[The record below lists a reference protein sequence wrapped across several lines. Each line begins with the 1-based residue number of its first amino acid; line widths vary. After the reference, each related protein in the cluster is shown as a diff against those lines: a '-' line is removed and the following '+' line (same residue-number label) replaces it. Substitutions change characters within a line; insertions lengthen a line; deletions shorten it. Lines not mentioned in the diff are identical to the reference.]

1 MTAEYKIKA
10 GDKIHFVG
18 VGGIGMS
25 ALAQLFAAHGCEVS
39 GSDRGAEQ
47 SENQAIIAPLKAQ
60 NIKIFPQDGSFIKN
74 FTPDC
79 LVYSTAIEEDNPDF
93 LAAPGIPRVHRAAA
107 LAAAINL
114 NDEQISI
121 AVSGSCGKT
130 SVTAWLAEALYNLDA
145 DPECLNGGLI
155 NSFRALNCAGNYRH
169 GEGKYFVF
177 EADESDKSLL
187 VYKADY
193 VLVLN
198 MGTDHYPKEEL
209 VEVFATFAANAGKGV
224 ILEQEVYELIKNRLP
239 ENLQVIIFDYDMH
252 GYKIVDG
259 KAKAQINDMEITLP
273 VCGKHNA
280 YNAAAVLAM
289 LSELGYD
296 NESAKNA
303 VEDFNGVWRR
313 FDYAG
318 RTDIG
323 AAVYD
328 DYAHNPE
335 KIASCIRAAQ
345 EMTSGKVIAIFQ
357 PHGFGPLGFM
367 RDVLLDELEKV
378 LRSKD
383 EFILLP
389 PFYAGG
395 TSSFK
400 PTSQEVTASYK
411 QTGTKNYS
419 CCASRLY
426 LTEYLQKNAKNDDII
441 LIMGARDNSLSDY
454 AKSLAFKKNTSA
466 PGRPRTSVGT
476 ETD

>member
-1 MTAEYKIKA
+1 MTAEYQIKR

-25 ALAQLFAAHGCEVS
+25 ALAQLFAARGCEVS

-60 NIKIFPQDGSFIKN
+60 NVKIFPQNGSFIKN
-74 FTPDC
+74 LTPDC
-79 LVYSTAIEEDNPDF
+79 LVYSTAIEKDNPDF
-93 LAAPGIPRVHRAAA
+93 IAAPGIPRVHRAAA

-121 AVSGSCGKT
+121 AVTGSCGKT
-130 SVTAWLAEALYNLDA
+130 TVTAWLTEALYNLDA
-145 DPECLNGGLI
+145 DPACLNGGLI
-155 NSFRALNCAGNYRH
+155 NSFRAPDCAGNYRH

-187 VYKADY
+187 VYQADY
-193 VLVLN
+193 VLILN
-198 MGTDHYPKEEL
+198 VGTDHYPKEEL

-224 ILEQEVYELIKNRLP
+224 ILEQEVFHLIKDRIP
-239 ENLQVIIFDYDMH
+239 ENLFVLVFDSDMRE
-252 GYKIVDG
+252 YKIVDG
-259 KAKAQINDMEITLP
+259 LARAQINDMQITLP
-273 VCGKHNA
+273 VFGRHNA
-280 YNAAAVLAM
+280 LNAAAVLAM
-289 LSELGYD
+289 LSVLDYD

-303 VEDFNGVWRR
+303 VENFNGVWRR

-318 RTDIG
+318 RTDTG

-335 KIASCIRAAQ
+335 KIASCIRAAR
-345 EMTSGKVIAIFQ
+345 EIASGKVIAVFQ

-367 RDVLLDELEKV
+367 REALLNELEKV
-378 LRSKD
+378 LRDGD

-400 PTSQEVTASYK
+400 PTSQEVIASCK
-411 QTGTKNYS
+411 QAGSKKYS
-419 CCASRLY
+419 CYKSRPE
-426 LTEYLQKNAKNDDII
+426 LTKYLQSTAQSDDII

-454 AKSLAFKKNTSA
+454 AKSLA
-466 PGRPRTSVGT
+466 
-476 ETD
+476 

>member
-1 MTAEYKIKA
+1 MTAEYKIKT

-25 ALAQLFAAHGCEVS
+25 ALAQLFAAQGCEVS

-60 NIKIFPQDGSFIKN
+60 NIKIFPQDGSFIK
-74 FTPDC
+74 TVKPDC
-79 LVYSTAIEEDNPDF
+79 LVYSTAIEDDNPDF
-93 LAAPGIPRVHRAAA
+93 LAAPGIPRVHRAVA
-107 LAAAINL
+107 LAASINL

-121 AVSGSCGKT
+121 AVTGSCGKT
-130 SVTAWLAEALYNLDA
+130 SVTAWLAEALYNLKA
-145 DPECLNGGLI
+145 DPACLNGGLI
-155 NSFRALNCAGNYRH
+155 NLFRSPDCAGNYRH

-187 VYKADY
+187 VYRADY
-193 VLVLN
+193 VLILN

-209 VEVFATFAANAGKGV
+209 IEVFAAFAANAGKGV
-224 ILEQEVYELIKNRLP
+224 ILEQEVFNLIKDRLP
-239 ENLQVIIFDYDMH
+239 ENLSVLIFDKDVCD
-252 GYKIVDG
+252 YKIVDG
-259 KAKAQINDMEITLP
+259 MARAQINDIKIALP
-273 VCGKHNA
+273 VYGKHNA
-280 YNAAAVLAM
+280 FNAAAVLTM

-296 NESAKNA
+296 NELAKNA
-303 VEDFNGVWRR
+303 VENFNGVWRR

-318 RTDIG
+318 QTAVG

-345 EMTSGKVIAIFQ
+345 EITTGKVIAVFQ
-357 PHGFGPLGFM
+357 PHGFGPFGFM
-367 RDVLLDELEKV
+367 RDALLEELEKV
-378 LRSKD
+378 LRAED

-400 PTSQEVTASYK
+400 PSSQEVTASYQ
-411 QTGTKNYS
+411 QTGSKKYS
-419 CCASRLY
+419 CQETRPE
-426 LTEYLQKNAKNDDII
+426 LTKYLQSTVQNNDII

-454 AKSLAFKKNTSA
+454 AKSL
-466 PGRPRTSVGT
+466 V
-476 ETD
+476 

>member
-1 MTAEYKIKA
+1 MAMNEKYQIKA

-74 FTPDC
+74 FSPDC

-121 AVSGSCGKT
+121 AVTGSCGKT
-130 SVTAWLAEALYNLDA
+130 SVTAWLAEALYDLDA

-155 NSFRALNCAGNYRH
+155 NSFRASDCAGNYRH

-187 VYKADY
+187 VYRADY
-193 VLVLN
+193 VLILN
-198 MGTDHYPKEEL
+198 MGTDHYSKEEL
-209 VEVFATFAANAGKGV
+209 IDVFAAFAGKAGKAV
-224 ILEQEVYELIKNRLP
+224 ILEQEVFHLIKDRLP
-239 ENLQVIIFDYDMH
+239 ENLPVLVFDQDIRE
-252 GYKIVDG
+252 YKIADG
-259 KAKAQINDMEITLP
+259 RARVQINDVKITLP
-273 VCGKHNA
+273 VCGEHNA

-345 EMTSGKVIAIFQ
+345 EMTSGKVIAVFQ

-378 LRSKD
+378 LRNDD

-395 TSSFK
+395 TSSFE
-400 PTSQEVTASYK
+400 PTSQEVTASY
-411 QTGTKNYS
+411 QRTGTKKYS
-419 CCASRLY
+419 CCKSRPE
-426 LTEYLQKNAKNDDII
+426 LTKYLQSTAQSDDII

-454 AKSLAFKKNTSA
+454 GKSLTCHN
-466 PGRPRTSVGT
+466 
-476 ETD
+476 